1 MYSETECIS
10 IHHLDSTVNILLFFL
25 YKDGYIFKK

>member
-1 MYSETECIS
+1 MYSEIEYTS

-25 YKDGYIFKK
+25 YENGYVFKK

>member
-1 MYSETECIS
+1 MYSEIERTS

-25 YKDGYIFKK
+25 YEDGYIF